1 MSFLLKSFTQ
11 LFQSL
16 RQVLMLAAV
25 VILCSGCSQLYLGS
39 LPDNPW
45 QMMTLPTD
53 TTVLD
58 IDFTGDRQH
67 GWMVGKN
74 STLLE
79 TKDGGNTWEVRRV
92 DLGDDRIHN
101 FTSVSFAGDEGWVVG
116 EPSVMLHTED
126 GGQSWAQISLSE
138 KLPGTTRTITALGP
152 QSAEMTTDVG
162 AIYQTQNGGK
172 SWQAMVEEAVGIYR
186 NISRSPDGQYVTVSA
201 RGNFYSTWKPGQSS
215 WEQHNRNSSRRLQ
228 NMGFGTDGQLWLLA
242 RGGVVQFSDP
252 QDFDAWNEE
261 VAPEFATSWGL
272 LDLAYRTPE
281 EIWVA
286 GGSGNLLCST
296 DGGKTWLK
304 DREVENVPSN
314 LYKIVFF
321 SPEQGFILGQGN
333 TFLKYAGGTEAA

>member
-1 MSFLLKSFTQ
+1 MSVSFKSLQSFQQMLKRLLI
-11 LFQSL
+11 L
-16 RQVLMLAAV
+16 VAV
-25 VILCSGCSQLYLGS
+25 VLFCSGCSKLYLES
-39 LPDNPW
+39 LPSNPW
-45 QMMTLPTD
+45 QTLTLPTD

-58 IDFTGDRQH
+58 IDFAGDRQH

-74 STLLE
+74 SMLLE
-79 TKDGGNTWEVRRV
+79 TNDGGDTWAVRQI

-126 GGQSWAQISLSE
+126 SGQSWEQIPLSE
-138 KLPGTTRTITALGP
+138 KLPGTTRTVTALGP
-152 QSAEMTTDVG
+152 SAAEMTTDVG
-162 AIYQTQNGGK
+162 AIYQTQDGGR

-201 RGNFYSTWKPGQSS
+201 RGNFYSTWKPGQSA

-228 NMGFGTDGQLWLLA
+228 NMGFGANGELWLLA

-252 QDFDAWNEE
+252 EDFDAWEEE

-272 LDLAYRTPE
+272 LDLAYRTPD

-296 DGGKTWLK
+296 DGGKTWKK

-314 LYKIVFF
+314 LYRIVFF
-321 SPEQGFILGQGN
+321 SPDQGFILGQGN
-333 TFLKYAGGTEAA
+333 TILKYVGDTEAA